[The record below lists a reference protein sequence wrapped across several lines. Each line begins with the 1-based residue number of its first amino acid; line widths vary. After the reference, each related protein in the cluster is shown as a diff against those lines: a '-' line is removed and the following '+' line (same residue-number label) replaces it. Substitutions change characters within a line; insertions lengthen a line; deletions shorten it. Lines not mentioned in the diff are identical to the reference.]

1 MDIAFIGLGLMGQAM
16 ARRLILSGHTL
27 TVYNRTR
34 EKAAPL
40 EKLGAK
46 VGESA
51 AAAVAAAPV
60 TVLMAANAE
69 AIEAILFPP
78 SGPRPDFAGRT
89 VLQMGT
95 IAPEQSLDFK
105 KRVEEAGGA
114 YAEAPV
120 LGGPPEA
127 ESGQLHVLV
136 GSTPPQ
142 YDKWRPLLQALS
154 PAPQYVGPVGKAAAF
169 KLALNQILAAEAA
182 AFAYSLAVVSRNGIE
197 VEQFMGVLR
206 ASSLYAPQF
215 EKKLSRMLDRDFVPA
230 SFAVKN
236 IEKDVKLAIAEGRR
250 LGLDTSSVEG
260 LGRLVRRAA
269 ASGLSE
275 RDYSAIYAVINPEK
289 A

>member
-1 MDIAFIGLGLMGQAM
+1 MDVTFIGLGLMGQAM

-46 VGESA
+46 VAKTA

-69 AIEAILFPP
+69 AIKAILFPP
-78 SGPRPDFAGRT
+78 SAPRPDFAGRT
-89 VLQMGT
+89 VIQMGT
-95 IAPEQSLDFK
+95 IAPAQSLDIK
-105 KRVEEAGGA
+105 KGIEESDGA
-114 YAEAPV
+114 YLEAPV
-120 LGGPPEA
+120 LGGPTEA
-127 ESGQLHVLV
+127 EEGRLQVLV
-136 GSTPPQ
+136 GSTPEQ
-142 YDKWRPLLQALS
+142 FTTWRPLLQALS
-154 PAPQYVGPVGKAAAF
+154 PAPQYIGPVGKAAAF

-215 EKKLSRMLDRDFVPA
+215 EKKLSRMLNRDFMPA
-230 SFAVKN
+230 SFAVMN
-236 IEKDVKLAIAEGRR
+236 IEKDVKLAVAEGRR
-250 LGLDTSSVEG
+250 LGLDTSAVEG
-260 LGRLVRRAA
+260 IGQVVHSAA
-269 ASGLSE
+269 EAGLSGA
-275 RDYSAIYAVINPEK
+275 DYSVIYAVINPEK

>member
-1 MDIAFIGLGLMGQAM
+1 MDVTFIGLGLMGQAM

-46 VGESA
+46 VAENA
-51 AAAVAAAPV
+51 AAAVAAAQV

-69 AIEAILFPP
+69 AIRAILFPP
-78 SGPRPDFAGRT
+78 SGPRPDFGGRT
-89 VLQMGT
+89 VIQMGT
-95 IAPEQSLDFK
+95 IAPEQSLDIK
-105 KRVEEAGGA
+105 KRIEESDGA
-114 YAEAPV
+114 YLEAPV
-120 LGGPPEA
+120 LGGPTEA
-127 ESGQLHVLV
+127 EEGRLQVLV
-136 GSTPPQ
+136 GSTPEQ
-142 YDKWRPLLQALS
+142 FATWRPLLLVLS
-154 PAPQYVGPVGKAAAF
+154 PAPQHIGPVGKAAAF

-215 EKKLSRMLDRDFVPA
+215 EKKLSRMLNRDFVPA
-230 SFAVKN
+230 SFAVMN
-236 IEKDVKLAIAEGRR
+236 IEKDVKLAVAEGRR

-260 LGRLVRRAA
+260 IGQVVRRAA
-269 ASGLSE
+269 DAGLSGA
-275 RDYSAIYAVINPEK
+275 DYSVIYAVINPEK

>member
-1 MDIAFIGLGLMGQAM
+1 MDITFIGLGLMGQAM

-46 VGESA
+46 VVETA
-51 AAAVAAAPV
+51 TAAVAAAPV

-78 SGPRPDFAGRT
+78 TGPRPDFAGRT
-89 VLQMGT
+89 VIQMGT
-95 IAPEQSLDFK
+95 IAPEQSLDFE
-105 KRVEEAGGA
+105 KRVEASGGA

-136 GSTPPQ
+136 GSTPEQ
-142 YDKWRPLLQALS
+142 YEKWRPLLQALS
-154 PAPQYVGPVGKAAAF
+154 PAPQYIGPVGKAAAF

-182 AFAYSLAVVSRNGIE
+182 AFAFSLAVVSRNWIE

-206 ASSLYAPQF
+206 TSSLYAPQF
-215 EKKLSRMLDRDFVPA
+215 EKKLSRMLNRDFVPA

-236 IEKDVKLAIAEGRR
+236 IEKDVKLAVAEGRR
-250 LGLDTSSVEG
+250 LGLDTSAVEG
-260 LGRLVRRAA
+260 IGQVVRRAA
-269 ASGLSE
+269 GAGLSGA
-275 RDYSAIYAVINPEK
+275 DYSAIYAVINPEK

>member
-78 SGPRPDFAGRT
+78 TGPRPDFAGRT
-89 VLQMGT
+89 VIQMGT

-105 KRVEEAGGA
+105 KRVEASGGA

-136 GSTPPQ
+136 GATPGQ
-142 YDKWRPLLQALS
+142 YEEWRPLLQALS
-154 PAPQYVGPVGKAAAF
+154 PAPQYIGPVGKAAAF

-182 AFAYSLAVVSRNGIE
+182 AFAYSLAIVSRNGIE
-197 VEQFMGVLR
+197 VERFMGVLR

-215 EKKLSRMLDRDFVPA
+215 EKKLSRMLNRDFVPA

-236 IEKDVKLAIAEGRR
+236 IEKDVKLAVAEGRR
-250 LGLDTSSVEG
+250 LGLDTSAVEG
-260 LGRLVRRAA
+260 IGQVVHRAA
-269 ASGLSE
+269 GAGLSGA
-275 RDYSAIYAVINPEK
+275 DYSAIYAVINPEK